1 MTEQTTTLPPRV
13 TDPGMSDEAIQRGSG
28 KTWDEWLA
36 LLDAWGATERTHTEI
51 ARHVAETYSVP
62 GWWAQGVTVGYERA
76 RGLRKK
82 HETNDGFAASASKTI
97 AAPIER
103 LYQAL
108 VNEAERDRWLDPGA
122 LTLRTAQEHRSARF
136 DAAEG
141 GIIEVWLTAK
151 GPHKA
156 SVQLQQSKLPDEAA
170 IEEWRQCWKPRLAQ
184 LAAFLASSAEG

>member
-1 MTEQTTTLPPRV
+1 MTEQTTLPPRV
-13 TDPGMSDEAIQRGSG
+13 ADPGMSDEAIQRGSG
-28 KTWDEWLA
+28 KTWDEWFA
-36 LLDAWGATERTHTEI
+36 LLDAWGAAGRTHAEI
-51 ARHVAETYSVP
+51 ARHVAETYDVP

-76 RGLRKK
+76 RGLRKL
-82 HETNDGFAASASKTI
+82 HETTDGFAASASKTV
-97 AAPIER
+97 AVPVER

-108 VNEAERDRWLDPGA
+108 VDEAERDRWLESGA

-156 SVQLQQSKLPDEAA
+156 SLQLQQSKLPDVAA
-170 IEEWRQCWKPRLAQ
+170 IEEWRQRWKPRLQ
-184 LAAFLASSAEG
+184 RLAGLLASPAPG